1 MTSVTIKYSL
11 FDKDSAGYKTIFIP
25 EQPGNKD
32 RPFAAVGFEFTE
44 AGMIKGKDC
53 DLSENQKSGVSQ

>member
-1 MTSVTIKYSL
+1 MTSVTIRYDQ

-32 RPFAAVGFEFTE
+32 RPFAAVGVEFTE
-44 AGMIKGKDC
+44 AGMIKGKDYNIF
-53 DLSENQKSGVSQ
+53 EYQKSGVPE